1 RPGTQNVAGI
11 VGLAEALRP
20 AHDEPAEAAPRL
32 RILRDRLEAGLRE
45 RVPGM
50 QVNGHPERR
59 LPNILNVSFDGA
71 DGESLMMALDVKG
84 VAVSTGAACSAGS
97 TEPSHVLRAMG
108 LSSRR
113 AGSSLRYSPG
123 HTTTEDDIERAVNIT
138 AEVVSR
144 LRSFAGVERAAG

>member
-1 RPGTQNVAGI
+1 
-11 VGLAEALRP
+11 
-20 AHDEPAEAAPRL
+20 
-32 RILRDRLEAGLRE
+32 
-45 RVPGM
+45 M